1 MSFRLEMLQV
11 ARLAP
16 DILGEAAPLVGRFF
30 RSQFSPEGGV
40 CDRSG
45 KPDLYYTLFGIEG
58 LMALREE
65 PPWDQ
70 VRRFLEGF
78 GGGEPLD
85 FVHLCALL
93 RCWSA
98 SGGADA
104 AVREELGR
112 RVSAYA
118 TPDGGFHQRPGAKRC
133 SAYGCLLGWSA
144 LADAGMP
151 MPDAAH
157 LASCLAALRAQD
169 GGYANEPGLPFGTT
183 TATAAAVALHRHLRV
198 TPPAELGQWLLSQVA
213 PEGGFKAFAMAP
225 MPDLLST
232 AVALHALDGLQ
243 TDYRPIKEMCLDFID
258 TLWSA
263 AGGFHGTWAD
273 DVLDCEYTY
282 YGLLALG
289 HLSL

>member
-16 DILGEAAPLVGRFF
+16 DVLGEATALVGDFL
-30 RSQFSPEGGV
+30 RSEFSPSGGV
-40 CDRSG
+40 RDRAG

-65 PPWDQ
+65 PPWESI
-70 VRRFLEGF
+70 RGFLGTH
-78 GGGEPLD
+78 GDGAGLD

-93 RCWSA
+93 RCWAA
-98 SGGADA
+98 SGGCTPET
-104 AVREELGR
+104 RGILGQ
-112 RVSAYA
+112 RVLAYA
-118 TPDGGFHQRPGAKRC
+118 TPDGGFHQRQGSQKC

-144 LADAGMP
+144 LQDAGLTWP
-151 MPDAAH
+151 ETTQLTAC
-157 LASCLAALRAQD
+157 LASLRAQD

-198 TPPAELGQWLLSQVA
+198 TAPAELGLWLLNQIT
-213 PEGGFKAFAMAP
+213 PEGGFRAFALAP

-232 AVALHALDGLQ
+232 AVALHALDGMQ
-243 TDYRPIKEMCLDFID
+243 VDYRAHREACLDFVD

-263 AGGFHGTWAD
+263 TGGFHGTWAD

>member
-16 DILGEAAPLVGRFF
+16 DLLGEASPLVANFF
-30 RSQFSPEGGV
+30 RSQFQSDGGV
-40 CDRSG
+40 RDRAGHS
-45 KPDLYYTLFGIEG
+45 DLYYTLFGIEG
-58 LMALREE
+58 LMALRED
-65 PPWDQ
+65 PPWDD
-70 VRRFLEGF
+70 VRRFLARF
-78 GGGEPLD
+78 GDGQNLD

-98 SGGADA
+98 SGGADS
-104 AVREELGR
+104 AVREQLGN
-112 RVSAYA
+112 RVLTYA
-118 TPDGGFHQRPGAKRC
+118 TADGGFNQRPRAERC

-144 LADAGMP
+144 LGDAGFA
-151 MPDAAH
+151 MPDGTRLAH
-157 LASCLAALRAQD
+157 CLAALRAQD
-169 GGYANEPGLPFGTT
+169 GGYANEPGLPFGST

-198 TPPAELGQWLLSQVA
+198 TPPGELGAWLLSQVS

-243 TDYRPIKEMCLDFID
+243 TDYRPYKEMCLDYID

-263 AGGFHGTWAD
+263 EGGFHGNWSD